1 VDFPFETEK
10 SFGANPGLVL
20 YGIARPSNPGEAG
33 MNCHSCAADGIREEP
48 FLAMLEV
55 QNKGWRPAHK
65 EQYVTITLPGSSTST
80 FCSLLILTLCYVYA
94 HLN

>member
-1 VDFPFETEK
+1 MDFPFETEK

-48 FLAMLEV
+48 FLAML
-55 QNKGWRPAHK
+55 NKGWRPAHK